1 MSFAARQMVQGMP
14 AGGTI
19 NTTMTSGNSSVGG
32 TFRGFKTTGSPTFG
46 SITSNLLSDGK
57 TITDFYDETVAPD
70 AVLAISG
77 FTSNPGQAY
86 FTTAKGNATT
96 KTSASATYGYAAG
109 VATWTWLSNFGF
121 PTSGS
126 AVVQIS

>member
-1 MSFAARQMVQGMP
+1 MSGILCAMVGGV
-14 AGGTI
+14 AGVSI
-19 NTTMTSGNSSVGG
+19 NTTMTAGNSSTGG

-46 SITSNLLSDGK
+46 SITSNLMSDGR

-77 FTSNPGQAY
+77 FSSDPGQSY
-86 FTTAKGNATT
+86 FTTATGNATS
-96 KTSASATYGYAAG
+96 KSAVSASYGYAAG